1 MTQIPA
7 YVQYLNHES
16 LSVHLS
22 ETYDTICSLCSVS
35 ELRVFLSESWK
46 DHANFTDIHDMG
58 SAVQDLESIIH
69 RATNNYSKDF
79 PVHQSLPI
87 AKRQKEKP

>member
-1 MTQIPA
+1 MRSSCEKRFACCFGEDLLQD
-7 YVQYLNHES
+7 
-16 LSVHLS
+16 
-22 ETYDTICSLCSVS
+22 DTNSSLCSVS

-79 PVHQSLPI
+79 PVH
-87 AKRQKEKP
+87 